1 MRRKDP
7 LPVNSTSRG
16 KSLIATRTNQQQQ
29 RKMQSNRSPLPRSYS
44 SPATQHESD
53 SPLSQTTQKGYI
65 MRSFSTPEP
74 KNLENRRNS
83 DSFYR
88 PRMHGSR
95 GELDSDLEN
104 FENFEEGFLDIDADH
119 EVMFAPYRNVEILE
133 PKKVVTSLL
142 PGSGLQKV
150 TIRPISSTTQTRQSA
165 RETMNQLKMD
175 QKGKMMI
182 VVNPLAVIYINMSF
196 VLEKFA
202 G

>member
-7 LPVNSTSRG
+7 PPVHSTSRG

-29 RKMQSNRSPLPRSYS
+29 RKMQNTRSQLPRSYS
-44 SPATQHESD
+44 SPATQHETD
-53 SPLSQTTQKGYI
+53 SPQSQTTQKGYI

-74 KNLENRRNS
+74 KHTDNRRNS

-88 PRMHGSR
+88 PKMHGSR

-104 FENFEEGFLDIDADH
+104 FEHFEEGFLDIDADH
-119 EVMFAPYRNVEILE
+119 EVMFAPYRNIEILQ

-150 TIRPISSTTQTRQSA
+150 TIRPISSTTQTLHSA
-165 RETMNQLKMD
+165 RETMNQLKREKD
-175 QKGKMMI
+175 QKGKMTI
-182 VVNPLAVIYINMSF
+182 VINPILFI
-196 VLEKFA
+196 
-202 G
+202 

>member
-7 LPVNSTSRG
+7 PSVHSTSRG

-29 RKMQSNRSPLPRSYS
+29 RKMQGTRSQLPRSYS
-44 SPATQHESD
+44 SPATQHESEN
-53 SPLSQTTQKGYI
+53 PLPHSTQKGYI

-74 KNLENRRNS
+74 KHVDNRRNS

-150 TIRPISSTTQTRQSA
+150 TIRPISSTTQTLQSA
-165 RETMNQLKMD
+165 RDTMNQLKREKD
-175 QKGKMMI
+175 QKGKMKT
-182 VVNPLAVIYINMSF
+182 
-196 VLEKFA
+196 KFNLLILFL
-202 G
+202 

>member
-7 LPVNSTSRG
+7 PSVHSTSRG

-29 RKMQSNRSPLPRSYS
+29 RKMQGTRNQLPRSYS
-44 SPATQHESD
+44 SPATQHEFD
-53 SPLSQTTQKGYI
+53 SPLPKTAQKGYI

-74 KNLENRRNS
+74 KHLDHRRNS

-88 PRMHGSR
+88 PRTHGSR

-119 EVMFAPYRNVEILE
+119 EVMFAPYRNVEVLE

-150 TIRPISSTTQTRQSA
+150 TIRPISSTTQTLQSA
-165 RETMNQLKMD
+165 RETMSKLKREKD
-175 QKGKMMI
+175 QKGKI
-182 VVNPLAVIYINMSF
+182 KTVINLLILF
-196 VLEKFA
+196 I
-202 G
+202 

>member
-1 MRRKDP
+1 
-7 LPVNSTSRG
+7 
-16 KSLIATRTNQQQQ
+16 
-29 RKMQSNRSPLPRSYS
+29 
-44 SPATQHESD
+44 
-53 SPLSQTTQKGYI
+53 

-74 KNLENRRNS
+74 KRLENRRNS

-119 EVMFAPYRNVEILE
+119 EVMFAPYRME

-150 TIRPISSTTQTRQSA
+150 TIRPVSSTTQTLQSA
-165 RETMNQLKMD
+165 RETMNQLKRERD
-175 QKGKMMI
+175 QKGKI
-182 VVNPLAVIYINMSF
+182 KAN
-196 VLEKFA
+196 
-202 G
+202 